1 MTSSDDADA
10 HVDFAGIHALSS
22 RAAGYAVAQK
32 CLEVQADAEARD
44 PSLRSAKGVTLA
56 ADAWS
61 WYVGA
66 LGEMEVGEMLTAL
79 GPEWFVRHAV
89 PIGAGTK
96 DVDHLVIGPGGVFAI
111 NTKHHTDASIW
122 VGDYVLR
129 VNNANTHHMKQALS
143 DGRDVARRL
152 TAKVGFPVRVASV
165 LAILDAKPIIDKRSP
180 HNRPVAVMDANQLT
194 EWLVG
199 RAQLLSDTQLAL
211 IKLAAEEPE
220 TWHVDPRAADTL
232 RVMQRFERLAAQV
245 GMPKAPAADSP
256 RAQTPPSR
264 TPRRT
269 PARAPGTSRRNPV
282 RTGGRRRASVG
293 DLIKFWFAIG
303 LIVTVILVIRG
314 IANQP
319 CTSPVACMLPAIYL
333 GFKPL
338 LVLGAIAAI
347 GMGAVGTLVWIV
359 RRAANR

>member
-1 MTSSDDADA
+1 MSSTNDMDA

-22 RAAGYAVAQK
+22 RGAGYSVAAK
-32 CLEVQADAEARD
+32 CLQVQADAEAHD
-44 PSLRSAKGVTLA
+44 PSLRSAKGVTLH

-66 LGEMEVGEMLTAL
+66 LGEIEVGEILKAL

-111 NTKHHTDASIW
+111 NTKHHADASIW
-122 VGDYVLR
+122 VGDFVLR
-129 VNNANTHHMKQALS
+129 VNNANTHHMKQAQS

-152 TAKVGFPVRVASV
+152 TAKVGFPVRVTSV
-165 LAILDAKPIIDKRSP
+165 LAILDAKSIVDKRPSN
-180 HNRPVAVMDANQLT
+180 NRPVAVIDANQLT
-194 EWLVG
+194 GWLVG

-220 TWHVDPRAADTL
+220 TWHIDPRAADTL

-245 GMPKAPAADSP
+245 GMPVAPT
-256 RAQTPPSR
+256 QGPSR
-264 TPRRT
+264 TRSQPRASR
-269 PARAPGTSRRNPV
+269 RAPSRVYATSRRSLSRSSG
-282 RTGGRRRASVG
+282 RTKPSFGALLKLWFSV
-293 DLIKFWFAIG
+293 G
-303 LIVTVILVIRG
+303 LIVTAILVFRS

-319 CTSPVACMLPAIYL
+319 CTTPLACIVPPLYL

-338 LVLGAIAAI
+338 LVFGAIAAV
-347 GMGAVGTLVWIV
+347 GFGAVGTMFWLV
-359 RRAANR
+359 RRVSR